1 VLAHYVAL
9 NCVSL
14 WHYKSFYILGAAMLT
29 MFCWFFRY
37 TKYRITSLEK
47 NYIPKM
53 IVPEDIG
60 IPLDLLD
67 MSVYK

>member
-1 VLAHYVAL
+1 ME
-9 NCVSL
+9 
-14 WHYKSFYILGAAMLT
+14 AAMLT
-29 MFCWFFRY
+29 MFCCLFRY

>member
-1 VLAHYVAL
+1 MLLPIILNPGILKASKLSWRPLCSLCLAVYCL
-9 NCVSL
+9 
-14 WHYKSFYILGAAMLT
+14 
-29 MFCWFFRY
+29 FRY

-47 NYIPKM
+47 NYMPKM
-53 IVPEDIG
+53 IVPEDLG